1 MTCFDVERIN
11 QEDAEAKALKK
22 RNLTFGYQ
30 YGHRFDHEGHSW
42 VFLRDY
48 ISLSY
53 SYMTFVIKKRF
64 DDDEV
69 DYTNEDFVFDL
80 EQYNYLIACRTALTE
95 TKMAT
100 ADHDRLQ
107 YILQKFKEIDPV
119 LLEQIQYYHI
129 EH

>member
-1 MTCFDVERIN
+1 MGINMTCFDVERIN

-22 RNLTFGYQ
+22 KNLKFGYQ

-69 DYTNEDFVFDL
+69 DYTSEDFVFDL
-80 EQYNYLIACRTALTE
+80 E
-95 TKMAT
+95 
-100 ADHDRLQ
+100 
-107 YILQKFKEIDPV
+107 
-119 LLEQIQYYHI
+119 
-129 EH
+129 